1 LFRQLLILQ
10 VVNYFKGVHRK
21 IARNMPSS
29 MEDFISKGLFLM
41 SLKDQNSSSKST
53 VITAL
58 GLRAKEKTSS
68 NFDFHSVFKFVN
80 SEAKYKEIFKEDGGI
95 EKCLQKFLFS
105 GEELTI
111 ENYKS
116 VMKFAPMIEFWD
128 EYRVAQ
134 TNTKPND
141 TFFANII
148 IDVSI
153 HKSLHTTKYM

>member
-1 LFRQLLILQ
+1 
-10 VVNYFKGVHRK
+10 
-21 IARNMPSS
+21 MPSS

-41 SLKDQNSSSKST
+41 SLKDLNQSSKST
-53 VITAL
+53 VITSL

-68 NFDFHSVFKFVN
+68 NFDFQPVFKFVN
-80 SEAKYKEIFKEDGGI
+80 SEAKYKNIFKEDGGI
-95 EKCLQKFLFS
+95 EQCLKKFLFA

-148 IDVSI
+148 IDVSTI
-153 HKSLHTTKYM
+153 Q